1 MMNEP
6 DVHQLSLH
14 GIQNPCASLID
25 CGAPMSSTT
34 TATAA
39 AAPPSPSTEPP
50 PNATRKE
57 AKPIHDD
64 PKEAARLCDQWV
76 ASGIA
81 NHASIQ
87 FLLKTLLDSGCTP
100 PDHFIRCAQCVQ
112 PQAGGFGMLLDHDSD
127 DVGTI
132 HRQQQT
138 SCQRTAQDIKEQ
150 LERAAKNNNSKNAE
164 GGSGTTIGSTTSSS
178 STGLKLV
185 PDIFVCQQYMENEAM
200 VHRTVHH
207 ELIHAIDLCRTN
219 MDPVTN
225 CVHLAC
231 TEIRAENL
239 SGECRFW
246 KELPLMKKF
255 AGHGSACVERR
266 AILSVR
272 ANPNC
277 TDRAEE
283 YVKAALPRCS
293 RDYYP
298 YDRHPNEK

>member
-1 MMNEP
+1 
-6 DVHQLSLH
+6 
-14 GIQNPCASLID
+14 
-25 CGAPMSSTT
+25 MSST

-39 AAPPSPSTEPP
+39 ASPPSSSTEPP
-50 PNATRKE
+50 NATTRNE

-81 NHASIQ
+81 NQKSIQ

-112 PQAGGFGMLLDHDSD
+112 PQAGGFGMLLDQDSD
-127 DVGTI
+127 NDANVAVTSSKVGPVAVVGAI
-132 HRQQQT
+132 QHQQRT

-150 LERAAKNNNSKNAE
+150 LERAAKNNNNKNAE
-164 GGSGTTIGSTTSSS
+164 GGSGTTGL
-178 STGLKLV
+178 LKLV

-225 CVHLAC
+225 CVQLAC

-283 YVKAALPRCS
+283 YVKAAMPRCS
-293 RDYYP
+293 RDYFP

>member
-1 MMNEP
+1 
-6 DVHQLSLH
+6 
-14 GIQNPCASLID
+14 
-25 CGAPMSSTT
+25 MSSTT
-34 TATAA
+34 TA
-39 AAPPSPSTEPP
+39 APSQTGTE
-50 PNATRKE
+50 TSIKV
-57 AKPIHDD
+57 AKPIHED
-64 PKEAARLCDQWV
+64 PKEAARLCDQWI
-76 ASGIA
+76 ASGITR
-81 NHASIQ
+81 NPSIQ

-112 PQAGGFGMLLDHDSD
+112 PQAGGFGMLVAEDTADKTTS
-127 DVGTI
+127 VRGAATA
-132 HRQQQT
+132 QQQPS
-138 SCQRTAQDIKEQ
+138 SCQRTIKDIQQQ
-150 LERAAKNNNSKNAE
+150 LEQAKSNNE
-164 GGSGTTIGSTTSSS
+164 E
-178 STGLKLV
+178 LRLV

-219 MDPVTN
+219 MNPVTN
-225 CVHLAC
+225 CVQLAC

-246 KELPLMKKF
+246 RELPMMKRF

-283 YVKAALPRCS
+283 YVQAAMPRCS